1 MDDNSNYGIRILED
15 TLVAKEKQLAD
26 YNILLASNL
35 EDDDIKEVIA
45 KVTQQ
50 IAETKEA
57 LEALK
62 IWLDILGTSS
72 YPVIISK
79 RKPIE

>member
-1 MDDNSNYGIRILED
+1 MDDNTNYGIRILEN

-62 IWLDILGTSS
+62 IWLDILATSS